1 MPIDSIST
9 NPVSPAPIKGTGS
22 VERSPVVPETSSIT
36 PMPSVIATNANP
48 VEKAPAETSK
58 ELAEAMEAV
67 QIMMNVRN
75 RSIQFVKD
83 ESSGANVIK
92 VIDDNT
98 GEVIRQLPSEE
109 LLGFMRN
116 LTKML
121 GNFLDERV

>member
-67 QIMMNVRN
+67 EIMMNVRN

-83 ESSGANVIK
+83 ESSGANVVK

>member
-1 MPIDSIST
+1 
-9 NPVSPAPIKGTGS
+9 
-22 VERSPVVPETSSIT
+22 
-36 PMPSVIATNANP
+36 
-48 VEKAPAETSK
+48 
-58 ELAEAMEAV
+58 MEAV
-67 QIMMNVRN
+67 EIMMNVRN

-83 ESSGANVIK
+83 ESSGANIVK

>member
-1 MPIDSIST
+1 MPIDSIAT

-22 VERSPVVPETSSIT
+22 VERPPEVLEATSIRA
-36 PMPSVIATNANP
+36 MPSVIATSTKP
-48 VEKAPAETSK
+48 VEKAPEEASK

-67 QIMMNVRN
+67 EIMMSVRN
-75 RSIQFVKD
+75 RSVQFVKD
-83 ESSGANVIK
+83 ESSGANIVK

>member
-1 MPIDSIST
+1 MPIDSISA
-9 NPVSPAPIKGTGS
+9 NPVSPTPITGTGS
-22 VERSPVVPETSSIT
+22 VQRPPEVPEAASIR
-36 PMPSVIATNANP
+36 PMPSVIATDTKPA
-48 VEKAPAETSK
+48 EKAPQETSK

-67 QIMMNVRN
+67 EIMMSVRN
-75 RSIQFVKD
+75 RSVQFVKD
-83 ESSGANVIK
+83 ESSGANIVK

-109 LLGFMRN
+109 LIGFMRN

>member
-9 NPVSPAPIKGTGS
+9 NPVSSVPIKGTGS
-22 VERSPVVPETSSIT
+22 VERPPEVSEAASIT
-36 PMPSVIATNANP
+36 PISSVVATNTNP
-48 VEKAPAETSK
+48 VEKAPEETSK

-67 QIMMNVRN
+67 EIMMNVRN

-83 ESSGANVIK
+83 ESSGANIVK

>member
-9 NPVSPAPIKGTGS
+9 NPVSPVSTKGTGS

-67 QIMMNVRN
+67 EIMMNVRN

-83 ESSGANVIK
+83 ESSGANIVK

>member
-9 NPVSPAPIKGTGS
+9 NPVSPVPIKGPA
-22 VERSPVVPETSSIT
+22 VERTQEVTDPASLRPI
-36 PMPSVIATNANP
+36 PSVIATNTNP
-48 VEKAPAETSK
+48 ARQAPEGTSK

-67 QIMMNVRN
+67 EIMMSVRN
-75 RSIQFVKD
+75 RSVQFVKD
-83 ESSGANVIK
+83 ESSGANVVK

>member
-1 MPIDSIST
+1 MPINSIST
-9 NPVSPAPIKGTGS
+9 NPVSPVSTKGTGS

-36 PMPSVIATNANP
+36 PISSVVATNTNP
-48 VEKAPAETSK
+48 VEKAPEETSK

-67 QIMMNVRN
+67 EIMMNVRN

-83 ESSGANVIK
+83 ESSGANIVK

>member
-67 QIMMNVRN
+67 EIMMNVRN

-121 GNFLDERV
+121 GSFLDERV

>member
-9 NPVSPAPIKGTGS
+9 NPVSPVPIKGTGS

-36 PMPSVIATNANP
+36 PMPSVIATSANP

-67 QIMMNVRN
+67 EIMMNVRN

>member
-9 NPVSPAPIKGTGS
+9 NPVSPVPIKGTGS
-22 VERSPVVPETSSIT
+22 VERPPEVPEAASIT
-36 PMPSVIATNANP
+36 PISSVVATNTNP
-48 VEKAPAETSK
+48 VEKAPEETGK

-67 QIMMNVRN
+67 EIMMNVRD

-83 ESSGANVIK
+83 ESSGADVVK

>member
-36 PMPSVIATNANP
+36 PMPSVIATSANP

-67 QIMMNVRN
+67 EIMMSVRN
-75 RSIQFVKD
+75 RSVQFVKD
-83 ESSGANVIK
+83 ESSGANVVK

>member
-1 MPIDSIST
+1 
-9 NPVSPAPIKGTGS
+9 
-22 VERSPVVPETSSIT
+22 
-36 PMPSVIATNANP
+36 MPSVIATNANP

-67 QIMMNVRN
+67 EIMMNVRN

>member
-1 MPIDSIST
+1 
-9 NPVSPAPIKGTGS
+9 
-22 VERSPVVPETSSIT
+22 
-36 PMPSVIATNANP
+36 VIATSANP

-67 QIMMNVRN
+67 EIMMNVRN

>member
-36 PMPSVIATNANP
+36 PMPSVIATSANP

-67 QIMMNVRN
+67 EIMMNVRN

-121 GNFLDERV
+121 GSFLDERV

>member
-1 MPIDSIST
+1 MPIDSISA
-9 NPVSPAPIKGTGS
+9 NPVSPMPIRGTGS
-22 VERSPVVPETSSIT
+22 VQRPPEVPEAASIK
-36 PMPSVIATNANP
+36 PMPSVIATDTNP
-48 VEKAPAETSK
+48 ARQTPEETSK

-67 QIMMNVRN
+67 EIMMNVRN

-83 ESSGANVIK
+83 ESSGADVVK

>member
-36 PMPSVIATNANP
+36 PMPSVIATSANP

-67 QIMMNVRN
+67 EIMMNVRN

>member
-9 NPVSPAPIKGTGS
+9 NPVSPVPIKSTRS

-36 PMPSVIATNANP
+36 PMPSVIATSANP

-67 QIMMNVRN
+67 EIMMNVRN

-116 LTKML
+116 RTKML

>member
-9 NPVSPAPIKGTGS
+9 NPVSPVSKKGTGS

-67 QIMMNVRN
+67 EIMMNVRN